1 MDYIYG
7 ILNEKVKAMNYRGLV
22 TDTATTK
29 VDNSAGTISV
39 TTKMNNSTVKSLINT
54 AIKSLDFTDT
64 EEDGK
69 FVTIVDEVDGIIS
82 VSRKSVSDII
92 NSAIKQYIPE
102 QPLSDGTFTLK
113 VKVENGEATYYWDT
127 DVV

>member
-7 ILNEKVKAMNYRGLV
+7 ILNEKVKAMNYKGLE

-39 TTKMNNSTVKSLINT
+39 TTKINNSTIKSLIDT
-54 AIKSLDFTDT
+54 AINALDFTDS
-64 EEDGK
+64 EEDGQ
-69 FVTIVDEVDGIIS
+69 FVTRVNEVDGIIS
-82 VSRKSVSDII
+82 VSRKSVNDII
-92 NSAIKQYIPE
+92 DSAIKQYIPE

>member
-69 FVTIVDEVDGIIS
+69 FVTRVDEVDGIIS